1 MHQAR
6 KSAIM
11 EDMERTHGARVLRV
25 PRSRRSAVLE
35 HTSQSIIETAPK
47 FPRAPESSTA
57 CLHEQ
62 GNTERYQHAYPRV
75 TAIQL
80 YERYGMHQEK
90 AFVWQE
96 AGWLHESR

>member
-25 PRSRRSAVLE
+25 PRSRRSAVLN

-47 FPRAPESSTA
+47 FPELLKVQQLA
-57 CLHEQ
+57 CM
-62 GNTERYQHAYPRV
+62 NRV
-75 TAIQL
+75 TL
-80 YERYGMHQEK
+80 NVTSTRTPG
-90 AFVWQE
+90 
-96 AGWLHESR
+96 